1 VPAQHAASGHLPQ
14 GLRRPAHPM
23 SGKKP
28 RTVEA
33 ELQLQPKRNK
43 SKRRVWSMEWSCSTS
58 DFSSFPFPKNLLFGL
73 ALCSLSLLLLQWERN
88 QTLAAELCDRLAPV
102 SGDCVSLQP
111 FLQVT
116 NYSTWLL
123 SKSKNIQGAV
133 PMWMLVVDSIK
144 EMGWSEYSYR
154 VVVEHSI
161 RHRLINMIHDG
172 DSSYHQYIGK

>member
-1 VPAQHAASGHLPQ
+1 MLDSGGPKDVRQLAAAAARDGARLGAGGARVRPGPVRARPVEGAGLRPPVPAVPAQHAASGHLPQ

-73 ALCSLSLLLLQWERN
+73 ALCSLSLLLFQWERN

-116 NYSTWLL
+116 NYST
-123 SKSKNIQGAV
+123 
-133 PMWMLVVDSIK
+133 
-144 EMGWSEYSYR
+144 
-154 VVVEHSI
+154 
-161 RHRLINMIHDG
+161 
-172 DSSYHQYIGK
+172 